1 MISASLDD
9 TGYTGMIILKPSL
22 SLSWKANLR
31 FYLTLCILS
40 LSIASVFLLQGRWLV
55 LPFTVI
61 ALIVLGASLYVFFC
75 SHSRSEVIRFNEREV
90 IIERGRYTAESTI
103 KYPRQWSE
111 FYIAGESAGEAADKN
126 SAFEATEQMFNG
138 SLHSAIPI
146 ITIKSREQETELGAF
161 LGYEEKIQ
169 LIQLLKKI
177 TQQFSQA
184 FQYSTKQAKT

>member
-9 TGYTGMIILKPSL
+9 TGYTGLIILRPSL

-40 LSIASVFLLQGRWLV
+40 LSIASVFLFQGRWLV

-90 IIERGRYTAESTI
+90 IIERGRYAAEI
-103 KYPRQWSE
+103 IMKYPRQWSE
-111 FYIAGESAGEAADKN
+111 FHITGERPEDNA
-126 SAFEATEQMFNG
+126 AFEATEQMFNA
-138 SLHSAIPI
+138 SLHTAIPVV
-146 ITIKSREQETELGAF
+146 TIKSREQETELGSF

-169 LIQLLKKI
+169 LIQLLKNI
-177 TQQFSQA
+177 TQQFTRA
-184 FQYSTKQAKT
+184 FQYSTKSAER